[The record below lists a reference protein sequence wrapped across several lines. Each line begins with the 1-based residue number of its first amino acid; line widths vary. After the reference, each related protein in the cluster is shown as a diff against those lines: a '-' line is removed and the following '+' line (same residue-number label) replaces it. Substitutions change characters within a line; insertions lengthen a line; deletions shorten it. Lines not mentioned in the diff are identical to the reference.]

1 MYSRASRGL
10 HSSWQ
15 KNANMFLKIN
25 AEEEK
30 DINLKPFIIKPS
42 SSTTLTF
49 YPFHSVDVIANIHF
63 WSYSEKL
70 PIQRL
75 TRRFIYC

>member
-30 DINLKPFIIKPS
+30 DINLKPS

-70 PIQRL
+70 PIQR
-75 TRRFIYC
+75 